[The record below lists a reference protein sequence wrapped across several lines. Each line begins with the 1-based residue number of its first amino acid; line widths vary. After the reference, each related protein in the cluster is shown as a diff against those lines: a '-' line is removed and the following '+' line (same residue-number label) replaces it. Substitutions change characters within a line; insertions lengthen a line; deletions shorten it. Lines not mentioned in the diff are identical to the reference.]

1 MRRWQVRG
9 PPKEVPRH
17 ERTIPAAAG
26 NDQLIILF
34 GSLKIQV
41 FGSSGHANTPPPPH
55 HHPPT
60 GARAVPAA
68 AVQAR
73 SFKLGFLLGGAV
85 MLLLATVGTAGYAAG
100 QATASA
106 TYSQA
111 PTVDFT
117 PSTTVVSTDGIA
129 GMTTYQLSAELT
141 DAQVPRR
148 LPPRTDVFPAV
159 RPLSAWRAGEQANIY
174 AIYGDAVNVMTLPAA
189 FQFPA
194 PFGCNV
200 GGSNPAFFVIKPD
213 AAFDSWLSVGPTDG
227 SAGVAISREQQIGGS
242 GGSLEPPGPLREPRG
257 PLLTHLHAV
266 YAASSEC
273 LPTRLNPLAERACF
287 SQAISSIGIPFGTW
301 DKDHG
306 LKVG

>member
-1 MRRWQVRG
+1 M
-9 PPKEVPRH
+9 
-17 ERTIPAAAG
+17 
-26 NDQLIILF
+26 
-34 GSLKIQV
+34 
-41 FGSSGHANTPPPPH
+41 
-55 HHPPT
+55 
-60 GARAVPAA
+60 
-68 AVQAR
+68 
-73 SFKLGFLLGGAV
+73 

-117 PSTTVVSTDGIA
+117 PSTTVVSTDGVA

-148 LPPRTDVFPAV
+148 LPPRTDIFPAV
-159 RPLSAWRAGEQANIY
+159 RLLSAWRAGEQANIY

-189 FQFPA
+189 FQLPA
-194 PFGCNV
+194 PFGCNI

-242 GGSLEPPGPLREPRG
+242 EGSLEPPGPLLEPPGPLLEPPG
-257 PLLTHLHAV
+257 PLLTHLHTV
-266 YAASSEC
+266 YMVCVEC
-273 LPTRLNPLAERACF
+273 LPTRLNPLVERTCF
-287 SQAISSIGIPFGTW
+287 SQTPVRTRQTPEVAADSTHSQVDGRGR
-301 DKDHG
+301 
-306 LKVG
+306 